1 MKLSRI
7 CVGLLPLLPLFAVA
21 QTIGTMTLRE
31 APVRLIR
38 GTTILQGA
46 EGVRLR
52 TGDILETADKG
63 FAQLELNDGKI
74 IAVGNNTRLL
84 ILGRGSQEGELV
96 ILTGWLKGE
105 ATACTVPCL
114 YASPRLAAAS
124 KGGTVLL
131 HSTPETSEAYFETGA
146 GTVSQVNSV
155 GGKSSP
161 LPAKPGQFFTRR
173 PGKPVVPAARPDAAF
188 IEAMP
193 VPFRDT
199 LPSRL
204 ARFAAKA
211 VEPKVDREVNYAD
224 VEPWLKIGLTWRR
237 GFVER
242 FRPRL
247 KDPEFRRAIDAHMSS
262 HPEWDPVLHP
272 EKYKPDTAESTAP
285 RGR

>member
-1 MKLSRI
+1 MKLARI
-7 CVGLLPLLPLFAVA
+7 FVGLLPLLPLLAAA
-21 QTIGTMTLRE
+21 QAIGTLTLKD

-38 GTTILQGA
+38 GTTILQA
-46 EGVRLR
+46 PEGMRLR

-74 IAVGNNTRLL
+74 IALGSSTRLL

-105 ATACTVPCL
+105 ASACTAPCL

-131 HSTPETSEAYFETGA
+131 HSTPESSEAYFESGA
-146 GTVSQVNSV
+146 GTVSQVNSA
-155 GGKSSP
+155 GGKTSP
-161 LPAKPGQFFTRR
+161 LPAKQGQFFARR
-173 PGKPVVPAARPDAAF
+173 AGKNVVPAARPDAAF
-188 IEAMP
+188 LEAMP

-224 VEPWLKIGLTWRR
+224 VEPWLKIGVAWRR

-242 FRPRL
+242 FRSRL
-247 KDPEFRRAIDAHMSS
+247 NDPEFRRAIDAHMSS
-262 HPEWDPVLHP
+262 HPEWDPILHP